1 MMKLKLHTTVL
12 QFSIVFF
19 TFALAYFAFVYY
31 PKVVSDY
38 KQGFSA
44 NKTGNVP
51 AQTILKPVSAN
62 SAKFPIETSAYML
75 LYEEGSQT
83 YYAFIQGDMLDVFE
97 FNRQN
102 AKLALKTAL
111 SAEDLC
117 DFNIIYVSAAEIDV
131 PQNLTDN
138 SDC

>member
-1 MMKLKLHTTVL
+1 MAIFNPKIFNNVL
-12 QFSIVFF
+12 QFSIVGF

-31 PKVVSDY
+31 PKVVNTY
-38 KQGFSA
+38 
-44 NKTGNVP
+44 KTGNVP
-51 AQTILKPVSAN
+51 AQSILKPVSAN
-62 SAKFPIETSAYML
+62 SVKFPIETSAYML
-75 LYEEGSQT
+75 AYEEGSQT
-83 YYAFIQGDMLDVFE
+83 YYAFIQGSMLDVFE

-117 DFNIIYVSAAEIDV
+117 DFNIIYVSAAELEV